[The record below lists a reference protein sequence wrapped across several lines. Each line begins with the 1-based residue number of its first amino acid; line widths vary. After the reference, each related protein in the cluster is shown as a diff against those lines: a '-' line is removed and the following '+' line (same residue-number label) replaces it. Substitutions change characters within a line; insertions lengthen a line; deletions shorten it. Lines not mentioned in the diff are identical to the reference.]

1 MPMSVRDTYQT
12 AVIDA
17 SNPQGRVSSL
27 EPELNAGLMLLV
39 RVHGWRD
46 ALQFHPKA
54 F

>member
-12 AVIDA
+12 TVMTP
-17 SNPQGRVSSL
+17 PQGRVSSL

-46 ALQFHPKA
+46 TLRLHPKA
-54 F
+54 L